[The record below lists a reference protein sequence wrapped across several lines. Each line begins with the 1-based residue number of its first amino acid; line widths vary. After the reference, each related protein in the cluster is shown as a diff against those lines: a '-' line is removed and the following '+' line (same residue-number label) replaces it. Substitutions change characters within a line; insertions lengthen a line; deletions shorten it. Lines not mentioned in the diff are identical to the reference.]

1 MANSHISTTQ
11 RMQGATNLAE
21 SIPEYSKVD
30 RIIKDFSREKSAL
43 IMILQEIEN
52 LYNYLPA
59 WALKY
64 VSEKLELPMIQV
76 YGVASFYDAF
86 HLTPRGKHLIRVC
99 LGTACYLRGS
109 ARVLEAVEREL
120 GVKDG
125 ETTPDL
131 MFSLQ
136 SVRCLGACALAPVMI
151 IGEQYHDKMSPT
163 KVGNVLKRVRDE
175 DAKD

>member
-1 MANSHISTTQ
+1 
-11 RMQGATNLAE
+11 LAG
-21 SIPEYSKVD
+21 SDPEYSKVD
-30 RIIKDFSREKSAL
+30 KIIESYSFEKSAL
-43 IMILQEIEN
+43 IAILQEIEN
-52 LYNYLPA
+52 LYNYLPD

-64 VSEKLELPMIQV
+64 VSEKLNVPMTRV

-120 GVKDG
+120 GINDG

-131 MFSLQ
+131 QFSIQ

-151 IGEQYHDKMSPT
+151 VGERYFDKMTPT
-163 KVGNVLKRVRDE
+163 KVRRVLKRVQGRNE
-175 DAKD
+175 KN

>member
-1 MANSHISTTQ
+1 ME
-11 RMQGATNLAE
+11 E
-21 SIPEYSKVD
+21 SIPEYGKVD
-30 RIIKDFSREKSAL
+30 KIIESYTCEESAL
-43 IMILQEIEN
+43 IAILHEIET
-52 LYNYLPA
+52 LYGYLPA
-59 WALKY
+59 WALRH
-64 VSEKLELPMIQV
+64 VSEKLKVPMIQV

-109 ARVLEAVEREL
+109 SRVLEALEREL
-120 GVKDG
+120 DIKDG

-151 IGEQYHDKMSPT
+151 VGERYFDKMTQT
-163 KVGNVLKRVRDE
+163 KVSSVLKRVQGKNE
-175 DAKD
+175 KD